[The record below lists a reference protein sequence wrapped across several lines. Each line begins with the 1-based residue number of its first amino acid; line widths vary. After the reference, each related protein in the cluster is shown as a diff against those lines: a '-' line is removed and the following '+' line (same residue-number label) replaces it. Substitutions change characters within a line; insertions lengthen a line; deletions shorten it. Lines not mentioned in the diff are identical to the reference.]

1 MAKMRERLL
10 VVWLLGA
17 ALCPMG
23 MSALAQEADCV
34 HHEIAAWVGSLP
46 AQWPATEAHGRT
58 GSIVFRLS
66 GEGGGVWHMRLAD
79 GKVTTGAGDIE
90 SPTAVIECTAADWLA
105 ILRGELGAQAAFL
118 GGKLRVS
125 GDLPFAI
132 EFYSKLQVGTT
143 ASATNTDVSRWYTF
157 EPLRID
163 YSAPAAMDA
172 SDLLD
177 APAGKHGF
185 LMAKGNRFI
194 FEDGTPARFWGAV
207 IAGGPV
213 FMDHEAAERA
223 AARLAR
229 FGCNLVRLHH
239 MDADWATPNIFDNSY
254 DDTQHFSAESLDRLD
269 YLVAQLKRRG
279 IYVYLDLL
287 VHRKFK
293 AGDGVRDWQQVEN
306 GAKIIAH
313 YSPRIIELQE
323 KYARDLYTHVNKYTG
338 LRYCDD
344 PVIAMSEIINESS
357 LFWAGG
363 YDHVPPSYIAELDGL
378 YRDWAVGK
386 RKPAS
391 CSVVEGLRA
400 RNPDALQFLYE
411 TQVRYFTQI
420 RDCLRSIGVKVPIAG
435 SNHWEA
441 SALDLRSNSA
451 MDYLDRHA
459 YWDHPQNG
467 YGPGARFE
475 NQPMVKSESWDLVNW
490 LAPQRAA
497 DKPFIVSEWNCC
509 WINEYIA
516 EGPLVMAAYG
526 AFQGW
531 DGILQFDYTGAD
543 WGEQIGGNFDIG
555 NKPHVFALWPAAAR
569 MFLRG
574 DVQPGRVAVQ
584 TKWRVDDASG
594 LGDQLPA
601 RASLRHRLAYTIA
614 EAGEPGTKPLPVR
627 LHEPAVTDTGELAW
641 DADAGL
647 VIVNTPS
654 SVARIGFA
662 TGPVEAGPVTFEVTP
677 EFAVVAV
684 TALDRKPIRQSGRL
698 LIVATARAENTGM
711 MYGRGRRT
719 ATDAGHAPILME
731 PVVGTVRVAVDGSL
745 KSARV
750 HPLDPVGRPRG
761 TVAAKVD
768 ERWLSVPLI
777 AGAFWYEVVTD
788 RQRLSQR

>member
-1 MAKMRERLL
+1 M
-10 VVWLLGA
+10 
-17 ALCPMG
+17 
-23 MSALAQEADCV
+23 

-46 AQWPATEAHGRT
+46 AQWPANEAHGRT

-66 GEGGGVWHMRLAD
+66 GEGGGVWHVRLAD

-143 ASATNTDVSRWYTF
+143 ASAATTDVSRWYTF

-172 SDLLD
+172 SDLVD

-185 LMAKGNRFI
+185 LTVKGNRFI

-229 FGCNLVRLHH
+229 FGCNMVRLHH
-239 MDADWATPNIFDNSY
+239 MDADWATPNIFDTSC

-269 YLVAQLKRRG
+269 YLIAQLKRRG
-279 IYVYLDLL
+279 IYIYLDLL

-306 GAKIIAH
+306 GAKIVAH
-313 YSPRIIELQE
+313 YNPRIIELQQ
-323 KYARDLYTHVNKYTG
+323 KYAHDLYTRVNKYTG

-344 PVIAMSEIINESS
+344 PAIAISEVINESS
-357 LFWAGG
+357 LFWAAG
-363 YDHVPPSYIAELDGL
+363 YAEVPPSYVAELDGL
-378 YRDWAVGK
+378 YRDWALGK
-386 RKPAS
+386 GKS
-391 CSVVEGLRA
+391 GDGLSVVEGLSA
-400 RNPDALQFLYE
+400 RDLDVLQFLYE
-411 TQVRYFTQI
+411 TQVRYFTSM
-420 RDCLRSIGVKVPIAG
+420 RDYLRSIGVKVPIAG

-441 SALDLRSNSA
+441 VPLDLQSNLA
-451 MDYLDRHA
+451 MDYLDRHG

-475 NQPMVKSESWDLVNW
+475 NQPMVKSGSWDLVSW

-516 EGPLVMAAYG
+516 EGPLLMAAYG

-531 DGILQFDYTGAD
+531 DGILQFDYSGAD
-543 WGEQIGGNFDIG
+543 WGERIDGNFDVG

-574 DVQPGRVAVQ
+574 DIRPGRALVQ
-584 TKWRVDDASG
+584 ARWRTEDVG
-594 LGDQLPA
+594 PVGDQLPA
-601 RASLRHRLAYTIA
+601 RAGLRRRLAYTIA
-614 EAGEPGTKPLPVR
+614 EAGEPERGPR
-627 LHEPAVTDTGELAW
+627 LTGSPEPAVTDTEELAW
-641 DADAGL
+641 DAGAGL
-647 VIVNTPS
+647 VTVNAPS

-662 TGPVEAGPVTFEVTP
+662 SGPVEVGPVTFEVTP
-677 EFAVVAV
+677 DFAAVTV

-698 LIVATARAENTGM
+698 LIAATARAENTGM
-711 MYGRGRRT
+711 TYGPGRKT
-719 ATDAGHAPILME
+719 ATDPGHAPILME
-731 PVVGTVRVAVDGSL
+731 PVVGTVRVAVEGSP
-745 KSARV
+745 KSAQV
-750 HPLDPVGRPRG
+750 HPLDSIGRPRG
-761 TVAAKVD
+761 SLAANVD
-768 ERWLSVPLI
+768 GRSLTVPLI
-777 AGAFWYEVVTD
+777 AGAFWYEVVVS
-788 RQRLSQR
+788 R